1 MDGFLGEFEIWLAM
15 VGLGSGSWIGYV
27 LADSLNETMR
37 SAAERSRAPQD
48 STEGGAAAPATPPA
62 AEARHD
68 IGPVAR
74 GPLAAAPLRS
84 DIDALAAGIIER
96 YLELWEHEPGEAAME
111 TTVRAAMAI
120 SLSLQEHA
128 ATQQEAAKR
137 RITCGIAPLL
147 EIDNAAL
154 RAQLVNSQLLGT
166 AVMRHIVK
174 AEPLASMS
182 VPQLVE
188 ALVPAVGRSLS
199 EPIFRDDPAARR

>member
-37 SAAERSRAPQD
+37 SAAERAGVLKDR
-48 STEGGAAAPATPPA
+48 TEGGNAALAAPAADPADGIERAAAP
-62 AEARHD
+62 
-68 IGPVAR
+68 V
-74 GPLAAAPLRS
+74 RS
-84 DIDALAAGIIER
+84 DIDALATGIIER
-96 YLELWEHEPGEAAME
+96 YLDLWEHEPGEAAME

-154 RAQLVNSQLLGT
+154 RAQLVNAQLLGT

-199 EPIFRDDPAARR
+199 EPMFRDDPAGRR